1 MLVFVVVTGGKP
13 YYLLGFV
20 PVLLAAGVPV
30 VLAWLRRARWRVPLA
45 VALLVVNA
53 LIVATIALPVVPVTA
68 LASTP
73 VTDINYDAGET
84 VGWDA
89 FTRTVTTAVSGLS
102 PAERAGLVV
111 LTGNYG
117 EAGAL
122 DRARRAGA
130 AVPPVYSGHNAYG
143 LWGPPPGTSS
153 PVLLVGDD
161 SDAALFTACR
171 LLARVDNGVGLD
183 NDEQGTPVR
192 WCAATTAPWP
202 ALWPRIRRLG

>member
-1 MLVFVVVTGGKP
+1 
-13 YYLLGFV
+13 
-20 PVLLAAGVPV
+20 
-30 VLAWLRRARWRVPLA
+30 
-45 VALLVVNA
+45 
-53 LIVATIALPVVPVTA
+53 
-68 LASTP
+68 
-73 VTDINYDAGET
+73 
-84 VGWDA
+84 
-89 FTRTVTTAVSGLS
+89 
-102 PAERAGLVV
+102 V

-122 DRARRAGA
+122 DRARRVGA

-161 SDAALFTACR
+161 SDAALFTGCR

-192 WCAATTAPWP
+192 WCASTTAPWP